1 MIFRP
6 KTAMKVY
13 FLGKFEFTSDIH
25 SLRVLRFVLLCCGRE
40 R

>member
-13 FLGKFEFTSDIH
+13 FPGKFEFTSDIH
-25 SLRVLRFVLLCCGRE
+25 SLRVIRFVLL
-40 R
+40 